1 MSQTPSPQ
9 EGMPPSE
16 QPDIDQEM
24 TTSQVPSPEEAI
36 SLSEQPD
43 IDQGMATSQAL
54 SPEERMPPDGQL
66 DIGPGGIII
75 VDSPNNS
82 ELLEFIERTEAL
94 SPIELYTLA
103 ISYQQTVPNS
113 DLGNRLGF
121 IGLSTI
127 FQNSQRFI
135 PELYPQSYDTSI
147 QTELSILPDQ
157 LNDLGQ
163 VIAQFGRAVA
173 CSFCCTFPTV
183 RDASRANRDWF
194 NKNCSACPR
203 VSARAAK
210 RVNFNRL
217 KLLIEVTQIEE
228 SKTYTILG
236 VSPS

>member
-9 EGMPPSE
+9 EGMSSSE
-16 QPDIDQEM
+16 QPDIDQGM
-24 TTSQVPSPEEAI
+24 TTSQVPSPEEAM

-43 IDQGMATSQAL
+43 IDQGMATSQTL

-103 ISYQQTVPNS
+103 VSYQQTVPNS

-135 PELYPQSYDTSI
+135 PELYPQSHDTGI
-147 QTELSILPDQ
+147 QTESSILPNPW
-157 LNDLGQ
+157 NDFEKY
-163 VIAQFGRAVA
+163 VARVGRAVA
-173 CSFCCTFPTV
+173 CNFYCTVPLV
-183 RDASRANRDWF
+183 RYANNDWF
-194 NKNCSACPR
+194 NSNCSACPQ
-203 VSARAAK
+203 VLARAAK